1 MRFVKSE
8 YSESRY
14 TVQEVAQA
22 VGLSEGTVAG
32 YFKNRG
38 TNTKDGLTLDQITEV
53 LERQRTRGGGV
64 DFKRVT
70 EIRRRL
76 VTEKGYEVDMSDEV
90 ADQKVE

>member
-32 YFKNRG
+32 YFKNRD

-76 VTEKGYEVDMSDEV
+76 VTEKGYEIDMSDEV